1 MNPRPMG
8 YEPIELPGCSTPRQD
23 SRSADVVGA
32 EGLEP
37 SRPLRTADF
46 KSDVSTNSTT
56 RPSRAPAPPSQ
67 VAVAYKRLSHGRWVV
82 KTEAT
87 LPALTPEDTAC
98 RPCSRTRASV
108 RAVRG
113 PACRLVADPGDCSD
127 EASGQAWLG
136 PLQRGDMPAWLG
148 RHARLFPR
156 RPRERWRPRAAQPA
170 ARGSAVRRL
179 WPAHHLRIALARSRR
194 ILGDGGRARMRT

>member
-1 MNPRPMG
+1 MG

-113 PACRLVADPGDCSD
+113 PACRLFGRGLGAGVAGS
-127 EASGQAWLG
+127 AA
-136 PLQRGDMPAWLG
+136 AG
-148 RHARLFPR
+148 RHAGVA
-156 RPRERWRPRAAQPA
+156 RE
-170 ARGSAVRRL
+170 ARTPVSQAPQRTLAPTCCPTCCTGLGSTPPV
-179 WPAHHLRIALARSRR
+179 ARTPSADCSCA
-194 ILGDGGRARMRT
+194 IPTNPG